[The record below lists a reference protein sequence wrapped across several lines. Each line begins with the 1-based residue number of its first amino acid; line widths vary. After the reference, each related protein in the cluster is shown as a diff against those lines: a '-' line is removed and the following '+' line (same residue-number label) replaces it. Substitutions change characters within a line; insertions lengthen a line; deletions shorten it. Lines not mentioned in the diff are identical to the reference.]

1 MGGEYVQLTPAV
13 LLTVLERAAAELH
26 ELGRLFDL
34 NLGTE
39 EWLQKQ
45 LEQASESIAVYSDI
59 GMPSQ
64 AGRQY

>member
-64 AGRQY
+64 AGSIS